1 MTRQRSDDAMNR
13 DEFFALLDGLTEKEI
28 EARLSSWDKEQLL
41 LVQEYVDQKG
51 VARAKAPPADSTK
64 ARPSKDEGRT
74 STEVATSAH
83 TMAMIAIILSVGAML
98 AAMAAGF
105 IAFVA
110 LRGGTVSW

>member
-1 MTRQRSDDAMNR
+1 MDR

-28 EARLSSWDKEQLL
+28 EARLTSWDREQLL

-51 VARAKAPPADSTK
+51 VARAKAPSADQTNTL
-64 ARPSKDEGRT
+64 PSKDEGRT
-74 STEVATSAH
+74 STEVARSAH
-83 TMAMIAIILSVGAML
+83 SMATVAIVLSVGAML

-110 LRGGTVSW
+110 LRGGTISW